1 MAGNQRFLNLS
12 ASSLMPQE
20 EMLEVGRKRGKLI
33 IGIPRETVLEE
44 RRVALVPEAVSV
56 LTQNGHKVIYEA
68 KAGIPAHFSDMEY
81 TEAGADIVFNAEEV
95 FKADIILKVAPLSF
109 QEINYLKGK
118 QTVISSLQMGTQSA
132 EYFRQLMIRKVTTIA
147 FELIKDKTGSFPIIR
162 AMSEIAGTSSV
173 LLAAEYLSH
182 PDYGKG
188 RLLGGFPG
196 ITPTEVVILGAGA
209 VGEVAARAAMG
220 MGALVKVFDNNIYKL
235 RRIQDNLSNR
245 VFTSIIHPK
254 VLLKALRT
262 ADVVI
267 GAIHAPAGR
276 TPCVVTEAMVRE
288 MKSGS
293 VVIDVSI
300 DQGGCFETS
309 RITTH
314 SNPVYTKHDVTHYC
328 VPNIPSRVPNSAS
341 YALSNFFVPIL
352 LTMGEEGGIER
363 FLKIDYGLLQGVY
376 LFNGILVNKFI
387 GENFG
392 IPSQDIELLMAAFG

>member
-20 EMLEVGRKRGKLI
+20 ETLEVSRKHGKLI
-33 IGIPRETVLEE
+33 IGIPRETVFEE

-68 KAGIPAHFSDMEY
+68 GAGIPAHFSDMEY
-81 TEAGADIVFNAEEV
+81 TEAGADIVFNPEEV
-95 FKADIILKVAPLSF
+95 FKADIILKVAPLSL
-109 QEINYLKGK
+109 QEIANLKGR
-118 QTVISSLQMGTQSA
+118 QTVISSLQIGAQRE
-132 EYFRQLMIRKVTTIA
+132 EYFRQLISRRVTTIA
-147 FELIKDKTGSFPIIR
+147 YEFIQDKTGSFPLIR
-162 AMSEIAGTSSV
+162 AMSEIAGTSSI

-182 PDYGKG
+182 AEFGKG

-209 VGEVAARAAMG
+209 VGEGAARAAMG
-220 MGALVKVFDNNIYKL
+220 MGAMVKVFDNNIYKL

-267 GAIHAPAGR
+267 GAIHAPEGR
-276 TPCVVTEAMVRE
+276 TPIVVTEAMVQQ

-293 VVIDVSI
+293 VIIDVSI

-309 RITTH
+309 HITTH
-314 SNPVYTKHDVTHYC
+314 SNPVYSVHDVTHYC

-352 LTMGEEGGIER
+352 LTMGESGGIER
-363 FLKIDYGLLQGVY
+363 FLKIDYGMLQGVY
-376 LFNGILVNKFI
+376 LFNGILVNKYI
-387 GENFG
+387 GESFG